1 MTVRLCTRYLTLSL
15 VNVSSSPVADDD
27 LGAVEEVEVV
37 QQEGDGEEGQGGRQD
52 GRPWRLLD
60 PKQGNHDDLE
70 EHHCCDDVL
79 EDLHPQLHQTKDTIS
94 LMYLY
99 GSELGTTKNIQL

>member
-1 MTVRLCTRYLTLSL
+1 MTVRLCTRYLILSL

-52 GRPWRLLD
+52 GGPWRLLD
-60 PKQGNHDDLE
+60 AKQGNHDNLE
-70 EHHCCDDVL
+70 EHHGCDDVL
-79 EDLHPQLHQTKDTIS
+79 EDLHPQLHHNKGHHQS
-94 LMYLY
+94 HVP
-99 GSELGTTKNIQL
+99 EWV

>member
-1 MTVRLCTRYLTLSL
+1 MTVRLCTRYLTLPL

-37 QQEGDGEEGQGGRQD
+37 QQEGNGEEGQGGRQD
-52 GRPWRLLD
+52 GGPWRLLD

-79 EDLHPQLHQTKDTIS
+79 EDLHPQLHQTKGIFS

-99 GSELGTTKNIQL
+99 GSELGTTNNVQL